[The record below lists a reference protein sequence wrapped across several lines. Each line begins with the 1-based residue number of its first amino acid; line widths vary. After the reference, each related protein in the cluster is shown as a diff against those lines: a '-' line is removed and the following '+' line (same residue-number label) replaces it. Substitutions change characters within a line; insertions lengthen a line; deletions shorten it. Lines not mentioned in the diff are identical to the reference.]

1 MGSVY
6 FAHLNFTKGSVIVM
20 CSILKLESLL
30 KGLFSKEILHHWGF
44 SIASAIGVVGLFS
57 MHGFAQSESS
67 PSWVSESSLEADN
80 PHVLKPK
87 TKSVAVF
94 KNGMGFFTRHAQ
106 ATLSDGW
113 CFAEELPPAAFGTL
127 AIYSTSPTETVDV
140 VGAGTGESIHFDGI
154 DASNTTET
162 KLDRLGKLKG
172 MLVELKYRHKN
183 EVRTVNGK
191 LVSLSPEFAV
201 IEEPAQSHAVP
212 IQAIKS
218 LRVLNLPLRI
228 HVVDDQE
235 KPVKTA
241 NLGIAYMRKGIT
253 WIPEY
258 TLRILDEENA
268 ELTLRG
274 TLVNEAED
282 LVHCDVNFVVGVP
295 HFIHSEL
302 LSPLAVG
309 RAIRAIGSSL
319 SVGGVPSQVMSQV
332 MNRAAISNNSIT
344 SNSDGLIQFG
354 RNPPEGNDLNDLLSS
369 LPALGN
375 AASGD
380 FTVYTKRDLTVRQ
393 GERATVTLFSH
404 KIRYTHQYRWNLPSS
419 LQHELVLRNDTKTP
433 WTTGPCL
440 AISGDSP
447 LSEDLLKYTP
457 VGGMG
462 AFEITSAINVANNI
476 SEEEIGRKLK
486 AHEPSSN
493 QFLDLVT
500 LRGTIKLKSF
510 ATQNTELSVTAPI
523 RGKPTKSTPKGTVQ
537 MNSDQLRL
545 VELSSTVNWQ
555 VTLKPGEETILEYE
569 YNRYV
574 PSN

>member
-1 MGSVY
+1 MAVAVGTSTV
-6 FAHLNFTKGSVIVM
+6 H
-20 CSILKLESLL
+20 SLP
-30 KGLFSKEILHHWGF
+30 
-44 SIASAIGVVGLFS
+44 GV
-57 MHGFAQSESS
+57 AQSELKTG
-67 PSWVSESSLEADN
+67 WIAESSLDVDN

-94 KNGMGFFTRHAQ
+94 KNGMGFFTRHAE

-113 CFAEELPPAAFGTL
+113 CYAEELPPAAFGTL

-154 DASNTTET
+154 DAADTAET

-172 MLVELKYRHKN
+172 MLVEVKYRAKN

-212 IQAIKS
+212 IQGIKS

-228 HVVDDQE
+228 HVVDQQE
-235 KPVKTA
+235 KALKKA
-241 NLGIAYMRKGIT
+241 NLGIAYLRKGIT

-258 TLRILDEENA
+258 TLRIIDEESA

-274 TLVNEAED
+274 TLINEAED

-332 MNRAAISNNSIT
+332 MNRAAFANNSIT
-344 SNSDGLIQFG
+344 SNQFTQHPSDGSDQS
-354 RNPPEGNDLNDLLSS
+354 DLSDLLNN
-369 LPALGN
+369 LPGMGN
-375 AASGD
+375 SASGD

-393 GERATVTLFSH
+393 GERAIVTLFSH
-404 KIRYTHQYRWNLPSS
+404 KIRYTHQYRWNLPSPI
-419 LQHELVLRNDTKTP
+419 QHELVLRNDTQTP

-440 AISGDSP
+440 AISGDNP

-457 VGGMG
+457 IGGLG
-462 AFEITSAINVANNI
+462 AFEITSAINVANKI
-476 SEEEIGRKLK
+476 SEEEVGRKLK

-510 ATQNTELSVTAPI
+510 AKQNAELSITAPI
-523 RGKPTKSTPKGTVQ
+523 RGKPTQSTPKATVQ

-555 VTLKPGEETILEYE
+555 IALKPGEEAILEYE

-574 PSN
+574 SSH

>member
-1 MGSVY
+1 MISV
-6 FAHLNFTKGSVIVM
+6 
-20 CSILKLESLL
+20 LKLEGRLTSLISTGRFR
-30 KGLFSKEILHHWGF
+30 KKRFLFAF
-44 SIASAIGVVGLFS
+44 AIGAVGLFPVHS
-57 MHGFAQSESS
+57 IAQSDPS
-67 PSWVSESSLEADN
+67 PSWLAESSLAADN
-80 PHVLKPK
+80 PHVLRPK

-94 KNGMGFFTRHAQ
+94 KNGMGFFTRQAE

-113 CFAEELPPAAFGTL
+113 CYAEDVPPAAFGTL

-140 VGAGTGESIHFDGI
+140 VGAGAGESIHFDGI
-154 DASNTTET
+154 DAADTSEV

-172 MLVELKYRHKN
+172 MLVEIKYRHSN
-183 EVRTVNGK
+183 EVRSVNGK

-212 IQAIKS
+212 IQGIKS
-218 LRVLNLPLRI
+218 LRVHNLPLRI
-228 HVVDDQE
+228 HVVDQQE
-235 KPVKTA
+235 AAVKKA
-241 NLGIAYMRKGIT
+241 NLGIAYLRKGIA

-258 TLRILDEENA
+258 TLRIIDEENA

-302 LSPLAVG
+302 QSPLAVG

-332 MNRAAISNNSIT
+332 MNRAAFANNSIA
-344 SNSDGLIQFG
+344 SNQFSQQPSVGIDKSDLS
-354 RNPPEGNDLNDLLSS
+354 DLLNN
-369 LPALGN
+369 LPAMGSS
-375 AASGD
+375 ASGD
-380 FTVYTKRDLTVRQ
+380 FTVYTKRNLTVRL
-393 GERATVTLFSH
+393 GERAIVTLFSH
-404 KIRYTHQYRWNLPSS
+404 RIRYTHQYRWNLPSPI
-419 LQHELVLRNDTKTP
+419 QHELVLRNDTQTP

-440 AISGDSP
+440 AISGDNP

-457 VGGMG
+457 AGGLG
-462 AFEITSAINVANNI
+462 AFEITSAINVANTT
-476 SEEEIGRKLK
+476 SEEEVGRKLK

-510 ATQNTELSVTAPI
+510 AKQNADLSITAPI
-523 RGKPTKSTPKGTVQ
+523 RGKPTKSSPKATVQ

-555 VTLKPGEETILEYE
+555 IALKPGEESILEYE